1 MHQNFVALVVHDPML
16 AVTWPVTKARVRA
29 SKPVVYQ
36 SFADPSFGFDRRAF
50 RVTVISS
57 ERLYAPINVAIPATF
72 ETPAKSGHRSVE
84 TGIYFPFYQIDH
96 FDRTRLSFSVPGYL
110 LHSGTTR

>member
-1 MHQNFVALVVHDPML
+1 ML

-57 ERLYAPINVAIPATF
+57 ERLYAPINVAI
-72 ETPAKSGHRSVE
+72 KLMGGR
-84 TGIYFPFYQIDH
+84 IYKTY
-96 FDRTRLSFSVPGYL
+96 RVYERELAGAV
-110 LHSGTTR
+110 